1 MQDAMLKNDII
12 AALEWEPD
20 IELGA
25 AGVSVIEG
33 LVTLFGRVSTMPQ
46 RDAVERAVLRVRGVA
61 TVTNEIEVAA
71 SRSDRLPAPAE
82 HRGGREWNRAEPAS
96 GTVEEAPCSR
106 LHHTA

>member
-1 MQDAMLKNDII
+1 MAMQDAMLKNDII

-20 IELGA
+20 IDLGT

-33 LVTLFGRVSTMPQ
+33 LVTLFGRVGTMPQ

-71 SRSDRLPAPAE
+71 AGRSGLPHRLSIEVP
-82 HRGGREWNRAEPAS
+82 REKPDIDILSESVP
-96 GTVEEAPCSR
+96 
-106 LHHTA
+106 

>member
-20 IELGA
+20 IDLGR

-82 HRGGREWNRAEPAS
+82 HRGGPGKA
-96 GTVEEAPCSR
+96 GTSTSSR
-106 LHHTA
+106 VRSVTFRRLS

>member
-1 MQDAMLKNDII
+1 MQDVMLKNDII

-20 IELGA
+20 IDLGA

-33 LVTLFGRVSTMPQ
+33 LVTLFGRVSTVPQ

-71 SRSDRLPAPAE
+71 SRSDRLPALAE

-96 GTVEEAPCSR
+96 GTVEEAPCR
-106 LHHTA
+106 GCITRA